1 MAVFAFK
8 DFVVRQDNSPLKVN
22 TDAILLGAAIPFVPE
37 YASVLE
43 VGTGNGVIAL
53 LLALRFPTAVI
64 TGIDPHLGAFSDAQL
79 NFQQSPYF
87 DRLNA
92 RNCSLAELPV
102 ADQYNIIVSN
112 PPYFIDS
119 LVTED
124 LKGQQAKHVS
134 AEAYFELLEGM
145 KSRMTKEGQLWL
157 ILPPQVARQTSEFFA
172 MRGLFCIRKL
182 RFHAHPSKPD
192 KRWIVCFQSQE
203 SVCAVQEFCI
213 RNEDGTYHTDYRH
226 LAGRYH
232 DRLI

>member
-22 TDAILLGAAIPFVPE
+22 TDAILLGASIPFVPE
-37 YASVLE
+37 HASVLE

-79 NFQQSPYF
+79 NFQHSAF
-87 DRLNA
+87 FERLHA
-92 RNCSLAELPV
+92 RNCSLAELPI
-102 ADQYNIIVSN
+102 ADQYHIIVSN

-119 LVTED
+119 LIAENPE
-124 LKGQQAKHVS
+124 GQQAKHVS
-134 AEAYFELLEGM
+134 AGAYFELIEDM
-145 KSRMTKEGQLWL
+145 KSRLTKEGQLWL
-157 ILPPQVARQTSEFFA
+157 ILPPKVADQTTEFFA
-172 MRGLFCIRKL
+172 IRGLYCTQKL

-192 KRWIVCFQSQE
+192 KRWILCFQSLE
-203 SVCAVQEFCI
+203 SPCRVQEFCI
-213 RNEDGTYHTDYRH
+213 RNEDGSYHADYRQ

-232 DRLI
+232 DRPI